1 MPSKNPQTGARLSG
15 GAQRKLAALRRGE
28 AASTALSL
36 PDEVEVDAFVGVTPP
51 PVAEGVNR
59 VSSWAAQVLGV
70 AVAHLATT
78 IDAKAVLVAKALKT
92 LGKMQGKAVKSEN
105 ALKLRHLRQGVSYDL
120 TATERPSDDLAS
132 HAWSF
137 CRLAGVI
144 YDVACDPCFDAER
157 AQRFG
162 FLVAALA
169 CFDSFSSD
177 AAVASLK
184 ADIKAES

>member
-1 MPSKNPQTGARLSG
+1 MPSKNPQTGHRLSG

-28 AASTALSL
+28 ASTALTL

-51 PVAEGVNR
+51 PVADGVNR

-70 AVAHLATT
+70 AVGHLATT
-78 IDAKAVLVAKALKT
+78 IDAKAVLVAKALKS

-105 ALKLRHLRQGVSYDL
+105 ALKLRQLRQGVSYDL
-120 TATERPSDDLAS
+120 TATERPSDDLAT

-169 CFDSFSSD
+169 CFDTFSND
-177 AAVASLK
+177 AALAALK